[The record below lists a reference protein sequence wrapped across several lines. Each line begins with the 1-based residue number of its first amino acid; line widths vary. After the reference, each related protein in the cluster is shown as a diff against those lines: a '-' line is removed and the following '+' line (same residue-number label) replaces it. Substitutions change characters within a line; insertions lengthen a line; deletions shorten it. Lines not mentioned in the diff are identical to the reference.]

1 MEANVRLAIFDL
13 DGTIT
18 RRDTLTPY
26 VFGYLWRRRPWRFPL
41 LLLMLPVV
49 LGYGLRIIGR
59 GGLKA
64 GLVLLAM
71 GGCRRKSIEQWTET
85 FVSALLADGVYPE
98 AVAAIQAHAR
108 AGDHL
113 VLLSASI
120 DLYVPAIA
128 QALGFE
134 EAICTGVRWRGER
147 LWGTLTT
154 PNRRGKEKARCVAD
168 LRARHPRMQT
178 VAYGNASSDLAHLK
192 LVERGVLV
200 NGSKHARREASG
212 EAIMCAD
219 WW

>member
-1 MEANVRLAIFDL
+1 MESTVRLAIFDL

-18 RRDTLTPY
+18 RRDTLSPY
-26 VFGYLWRRRPWRFPL
+26 VFGFLLRRRPWRFPL
-41 LLLMLPVV
+41 LLLLLPVV
-49 LGYGLRIIGR
+49 LCYVLRVIGR

-64 GLVLLAM
+64 GLILLAM
-71 GGCRRKSIEQWTET
+71 GGARRKYIEEWTAT
-85 FVSALLADGVYPE
+85 FVAALTAEGVFPE

-113 VLLSASI
+113 VLLSAST

-128 QALGFE
+128 HALGFRE
-134 EAICTGVRWRGER
+134 VICTGVRWRGDR
-147 LWGTLTT
+147 LLGTLTT
-154 PNRRGKEKARCVAD
+154 PNRRGKEKARCVAA
-168 LRARHPRMQT
+168 LRERHPGMQA
-178 VAYGNASSDLAHLK
+178 VAYGNATSDLAHLK

-212 EAIMCAD
+212 DAIMCAD